1 MSIKYTIHTLYFI
14 AHIQCAYVLVLCK
27 GAKRKHVKQSA
38 KHKAHSTQQ
47 KQKGKSKKRK
57 REALAKRKIGDEL
70 TLQSV

>member
-1 MSIKYTIHTLYFI
+1 
-14 AHIQCAYVLVLCK
+14 VLVLCK